1 MVLFIIMLFIIPS
14 LFKAEEDLFY
24 YNFNND
30 VIKEYS
36 YNTIIKEEYF
46 IINVRKNLSLEG
58 RAVAKFR
65 EQIYN
70 NTNKHETGIKNN

>member
-1 MVLFIIMLFIIPS
+1 MILFIIMLFIIPS
-14 LFKAEEDLFY
+14 LFRTEEDLFY

-36 YNTIIKEEYF
+36 YNTVIKDEDYT
-46 IINVRKNLSLEG
+46 INVRKNLTLEG

-65 EQIYN
+65 EQVYN
-70 NTNKHETGIKNN
+70 NTNKQDER